1 MSKDVMIITGAAT
14 GIGLAAAQR
23 LCSEYFIVMTY
34 NRTAIAPQDIA
45 INGVAVRCDVS
56 DYAQCERV
64 VEEAERHGRVVS
76 LVHSAGINSSPI
88 SVADM
93 PVEEWNRVIHNNLT
107 GTFCISKAVIPALRR
122 SGGGSIV
129 LVSSTAGRNGFSTAG
144 GKPGMAKV
152 HYATSKAGIIAFT
165 KGLAKELAG
174 ENIRVNCMAPGPI
187 DTRMLPSQAVAASV
201 PLQRV
206 GRPDEAAEAIAFLAT
221 KASSFTTG
229 CTLDVCG
236 GLYMN

>member
-1 MSKDVMIITGAAT
+1 MIITGAAT
-14 GIGLAAAQR
+14 GIGLATAKR
-23 LCSEYFIVMTY
+23 LCGQYFIVMTH
-34 NRTAIAPQDIA
+34 NRTPLDPKDAAA
-45 INGVAVRCDVS
+45 INGVSVQCDVS
-56 DYAQCERV
+56 DEEQCRKV
-64 VEEAERHGRVVS
+64 VEAAEQHGKVVS
-76 LVHSAGINSSPI
+76 LVHSAGVNSSPV

-93 PVEEWNRVIHNNLT
+93 SLEEWNRVVHNNLT
-107 GTFCISKAVIPALRR
+107 GTFCMAKAVIPALRR

-187 DTRMLPSQAVAASV
+187 DTRMLPSLDVASRV

-206 GRPDEAAEAIAFLAT
+206 GRPEEAAEAIAFLAT
-221 KASSFTTG
+221 DASSFTTG